1 MYTFELTDRF
11 LSEDERDIFGNFLEY
26 QNLDK
31 NIWEVFSCLFKSGVK
46 NTEPLLLKVFKNSEL
61 CGATVLIKCSKYGN
75 SLFNNKFLSRIIN
88 LFKIPFYLWIKFGCC
103 MDMMSNPG
111 FVKNPE
117 QSAEIYSAMV
127 MFMKKSNILTII
139 CDYTENASLYPESS
153 ILPALPHALINTSNM
168 TGIQDYI
175 CDHKNIKRKMN
186 NFRNKGGEFIQVN
199 NMLNKSDITSLKK
212 CFISTAENSVF
223 YLPYQDIYLNSALT
237 TSATNLKNV
246 YYFLA
251 KLNGEFIGY
260 QAVIKTGDCLNALHG
275 AFDRNLKTT
284 YHAYDI

>member
-11 LSEDERDIFGNFLEY
+11 LSEDERNIFGDFLEY

-46 NTEPLLLKVFKNSEL
+46 NTEPLLLKVYKNSEL
-61 CGATVLIKCSKYGN
+61 CGATVFIKCAKYGD
-75 SLFNNKFLSRIIN
+75 SLFNNKFLSRTIN

-117 QSAEIYSAMV
+117 QSAEIYSSMV
-127 MFMKKSNILTII
+127 MFMKKNNILTII

-153 ILPALPHALINTSNM
+153 ILPALPHALIDTSDM

-175 CDHKNIKRKMN
+175 CDHK
-186 NFRNKGGEFIQVN
+186 
-199 NMLNKSDITSLKK
+199 T
-212 CFISTAENSVF
+212 
-223 YLPYQDIYLNSALT
+223 
-237 TSATNLKNV
+237 
-246 YYFLA
+246 
-251 KLNGEFIGY
+251 
-260 QAVIKTGDCLNALHG
+260 
-275 AFDRNLKTT
+275 
-284 YHAYDI
+284 